1 MVGNACTRFIKLVVD
16 VCTPI
21 LIYKLADIYF
31 VYINIGNRMI
41 CIFYLDSF
49 WILNLSESFCFLF
62 SLKRGVLVFL
72 SSSALAFSYALFQ
85 EKADRNLLSG
95 VEPSNFLEDNVR
107 SKLELSTKHFH
118 HQLKSKAWLLNPKFV
133 ILNYILINIIYHS

>member
-1 MVGNACTRFIKLVVD
+1 MAGNACTRFIKSVVD

-62 SLKRGVLVFL
+62 SLKREVLVFL
-72 SSSALAFSYALFQ
+72 SSSALAFS
-85 EKADRNLLSG
+85 
-95 VEPSNFLEDNVR
+95 
-107 SKLELSTKHFH
+107 
-118 HQLKSKAWLLNPKFV
+118 
-133 ILNYILINIIYHS
+133 